1 MMKCKD
7 FSVGDNVIIHRT
19 RSGHIT
25 EDKVI
30 KVGRKYVTT
39 ERGYRFNEDKSC
51 EFSLANRYEYGECFL
66 LFKDNNSM
74 TEHQNKRDALSKIR
88 DMIGRYQLEH
98 YKKIYIDKVLDI
110 LCEGAK
116 DLQ

>member
-39 ERGYRFNEDKSC
+39 ERGHRFNEDKSC
-51 EFSLANRYEYGECFL
+51 EFSLVNRYEYGECFL
-66 LFKDNNSM
+66 LFKDNNSI

-88 DMIGRYQLEH
+88 DMIGRYQLEQ
-98 YKKIYIDKVLDI
+98 YKKADIDKI
-110 LCEGAK
+110 LEILKEGK
-116 DLQ
+116 PQ

>member
-1 MMKCKD
+1 MKCKD
-7 FSVGDNVIIHRT
+7 FSIGDNVIIQRT
-19 RSGHIT
+19 RCSLIS

-39 ERGYRFNEDKSC
+39 ERGYRFEEDKSY
-51 EFSLANRYEYGECFL
+51 EFSLSNKYEYGECLL
-66 LFKDNNSM
+66 LFQDKDSM
-74 TEHQNKRDALSKIR
+74 AEHQNKRDALSKIR

-98 YKKIYIDKVLDI
+98 YKKVYIDKVLDI

>member
-1 MMKCKD
+1 MKCKD
-7 FSVGDNVIIHRT
+7 FSIGDNVIIQRT

-39 ERGYRFNEDKSC
+39 ERGYRFNEDKSY
-51 EFSLANRYEYGECFL
+51 EFSLANRYQYGESLL

-74 TEHQNKRDALSKIR
+74 IEHQNKKEALSEIR
-88 DMIGRYQLEH
+88 NMIGRYQLEY

-116 DLQ
+116 DIQ